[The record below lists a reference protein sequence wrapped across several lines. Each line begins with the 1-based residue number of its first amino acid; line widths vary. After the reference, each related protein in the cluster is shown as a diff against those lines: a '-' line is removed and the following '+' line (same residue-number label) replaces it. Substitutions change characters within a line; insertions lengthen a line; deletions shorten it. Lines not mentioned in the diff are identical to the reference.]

1 MPQKVELVIKRL
13 RDSVESSPYSYAELE
28 KITGIPKSSIQRYTT
43 GITKK
48 VPVDAIQLI
57 ARAIGVSDAY
67 IMGWSTEKK
76 IIPDGFNPIP
86 TTNKRP
92 RLGVISCGNPIDTPE
107 NFDGY
112 DDVPDMFDCDFTLV
126 CEGDSMIGAR
136 ICNGDIVYIK
146 QQPTIENGQIAAV
159 LIDGEEKL
167 LKRVYITDESIIL
180 QAENPAYPPRSYHR
194 EDMNRVSII
203 GKVVGFTSMVK

>member
-1 MPQKVELVIKRL
+1 MTIYQRIKFLRENSNMTQQELAEKIGYKTASAVNKIELGL
-13 RDSVESSPYSYAELE
+13 RDINQS
-28 KITGIPKSSIQRYTT
+28 KIVAFANAF
-43 GITKK
+43 GIT
-48 VPVDAIQLI
+48 PGEL
-57 ARAIGVSDAY
+57 
-67 IMGWSTEKK
+67 MGDTKQENN
-76 IIPDGFNPIP
+76 IPSGFHPIP
-86 TTNKRP
+86 TTNQKP
-92 RLGVISCGNPIDTPE
+92 RLGIISCGDPIDTPE

-112 DDVPDMFDCDFTLV
+112 DEVPDVFDCDFTLV

-136 ICNGDIVYIK
+136 ICDGDIVYIK

-203 GKVVGFTSMVK
+203 GKVVGFTSYVK